1 MLTCGMRMQIQ
12 YTQGNRMLD
21 APKRRRRSP
30 ETARDEILDA
40 AENILLHQ
48 GPADLKFQEI
58 ATKAKIAKSTA
69 HHHFGSLEEIHKA
82 LVNRVLHRL
91 TIDLSDSLSQSDT
104 SPAQNIEQA
113 LKAVYALIASER
125 YAKILAWIILS
136 TETTKLSYLVEPLE
150 IIKNLVSDK
159 LAQYMPESSARTL
172 APQIVYQVA
181 ITAIGE
187 GLIGKIL
194 QSILKENDVV
204 PEGQDLL
211 NEMVLDTITSHRK
224 S

>member
-1 MLTCGMRMQIQ
+1 MT
-12 YTQGNRMLD
+12 N

-30 ETARDEILDA
+30 QTARDEILDA

-58 ATKAKIAKSTA
+58 ATTAKIAKSTA

-82 LVNRVLHRL
+82 LVNRVLERL
-91 TIDLSDSLSQSDT
+91 TNDLAEALSHNDT
-104 SPAQNIEQA
+104 SPEQNIEQA
-113 LKAVYALIASER
+113 LQAVYAIIASER
-125 YAKILAWIILS
+125 YAKILAWIVLS
-136 TETTKLSYLVEPLE
+136 TQTTKLSYLVEPLE
-150 IIKNLVSDK
+150 TIRNLVSDK
-159 LAQYMPESSARTL
+159 LTKYMPEPSARNL

-194 QSILKENDVV
+194 QPILTENDTA
-204 PEGQDLL
+204 PEGKNAL
-211 NEMVLDTITSHRK
+211 NEMVFDKIAASWK
-224 S
+224 VD

>member
-1 MLTCGMRMQIQ
+1 MT
-12 YTQGNRMLD
+12 N

-40 AENILLHQ
+40 AENILLEQ

-58 ATKAKIAKSTA
+58 ATTAKIAKSTA

-82 LVNRVLHRL
+82 LVNRVLERL
-91 TIDLSDSLSQSDT
+91 TNDLAEALSHTDT
-104 SPAQNIEQA
+104 SPEQNIEQA
-113 LKAVYALIASER
+113 LQAVYAIIASER

-150 IIKNLVSDK
+150 TIRNLVSDK
-159 LAQYMPESSARTL
+159 LTKYMPEPSAQKL

-194 QSILKENDVV
+194 QPILRENDTT
-204 PEGQDLL
+204 PEGKNLL
-211 NEMVLDTITSHRK
+211 NEMVFDKIVARRK
-224 S
+224 AD

>member
-1 MLTCGMRMQIQ
+1 
-12 YTQGNRMLD
+12 MLD

-40 AENILLHQ
+40 AENILLEQ

-58 ATKAKIAKSTA
+58 ATTAKIAKSTA

-91 TIDLSDSLSQSDT
+91 TRDLSEALSQDDS
-104 SPAQNIEQA
+104 SPEQNIEQA
-113 LKAVYALIASER
+113 LQAVYAIIASER

-136 TETTKLSYLVEPLE
+136 TETAKLAYLVEPLDT
-150 IIKNLVSDK
+150 IRQLVSDK
-159 LAQYMPESSARTL
+159 LTKHMSEASAQKI
-172 APQIVYQVA
+172 APHIIYQVA

-194 QSILKENDVV
+194 QPILSDNDTI
-204 PEGQDLL
+204 PEGKNLL
-211 NEMVLDTITSHRK
+211 NDMVFDKISAQQK
-224 S
+224 PD

>member
-1 MLTCGMRMQIQ
+1 
-12 YTQGNRMLD
+12 MLD

-40 AENILLHQ
+40 AENILLEQ
-48 GPADLKFQEI
+48 GPANLKFQEI
-58 ATKAKIAKSTA
+58 ATTAKIAKSTA

-91 TIDLSDSLSQSDT
+91 TNDLSESLSQSDT
-104 SPAQNIEQA
+104 SPEQNIEQA
-113 LKAVYALIASER
+113 LQAVYAIIASER

-136 TETTKLSYLVEPLE
+136 TETSKLSYLVEPLE
-150 IIKNLVSDK
+150 TIRNLVSDK
-159 LAQYMPESSARTL
+159 LTKYIPEPSAQTL

-194 QSILKENDVV
+194 QPILTKNDFI
-204 PEGQDLL
+204 PEGKNLL
-211 NEMVLDTITSHRK
+211 NEMVFDKITARRK
-224 S
+224 AD

>member
-1 MLTCGMRMQIQ
+1 MR
-12 YTQGNRMLD
+12 D

-40 AENILLHQ
+40 AENILLVQ

-58 ATKAKIAKSTA
+58 ATAAKIAKSTA

-91 TIDLSDSLSQSDT
+91 TNDLSEALSHSDA
-104 SPAQNIEQA
+104 SPEQNIEQA
-113 LKAVYALIASER
+113 LEAVYAIIASER

-136 TETTKLSYLVEPLE
+136 TETSKLSYLAEPLDT
-150 IIKNLVSDK
+150 IKSLVSER
-159 LAQYMPESSARTL
+159 LAKYMPERLAQTL

-194 QSILKENDVV
+194 QPILSENDVLL
-204 PEGQDLL
+204 EGKDVL
-211 NEMVLDTITSHRK
+211 NEMVFNKIVGRQK
-224 S
+224 SN